1 MCGRDGQL
9 THIYSF
15 LFVELK
21 GDPNEFDLCE
31 SFSRCMCMLDVC
43 DREKE
48 SAKVHK
54 KKKK

>member
-31 SFSRCMCMLDVC
+31 SFSQYICVLDVC

-48 SAKVHK
+48 SAKVHNK
-54 KKKK
+54 KKK